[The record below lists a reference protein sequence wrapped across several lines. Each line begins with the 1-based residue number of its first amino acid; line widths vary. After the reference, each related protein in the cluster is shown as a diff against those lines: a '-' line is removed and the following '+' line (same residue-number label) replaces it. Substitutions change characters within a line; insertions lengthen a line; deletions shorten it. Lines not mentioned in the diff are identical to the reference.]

1 MSSVV
6 RLRLPGDPA
15 AVPWLVLVDLQR
27 EYVAAPRLMAL
38 PHVQAALDN
47 CRAALAHARRLGL
60 PVAFM
65 RLFNR
70 SAFFNAATPFSHW
83 IEGFQ
88 PMGSDMVFE
97 RERPSCYSSRQFA
110 TVMEQAGAELVVAGF
125 AGETACLA
133 TAIDAFHR
141 DQRITFLSDASA
153 SHALDEIPAADMH
166 VAVTKIIGLYAQT
179 LDTGTWLEVSQPGAH
194 PRRRIG

>member
-1 MSSVV
+1 VSAVV
-6 RLRLPGDPA
+6 HLRLPSDPA
-15 AVPWLVLVDLQR
+15 TVPWLVLVDMQR
-27 EYVAAPRLMAL
+27 EYIAQPRLMAL
-38 PHVQAALDN
+38 PDAQGALDN
-47 CRAALAHARRLGL
+47 CRAALAHARGLGL

-83 IEGFQ
+83 IEGFE
-88 PMGSDMVFE
+88 PMGCDMVFE
-97 RERPSCYSSRQFA
+97 RERPSCYSSPQFA
-110 TVMEQAGAELVVAGF
+110 NVMNHAAADLVIAGF

-153 SHALDEIPAADMH
+153 SHALDDIPAADTH
-166 VAVTKIIGLYAQT
+166 AAVTKIIGLYAQT
-179 LDTGTWLEVSQPGAH
+179 LDTGTWLKMHPPGSHA
-194 PRRRIG
+194 RRRSG